1 MLSGKNVRVQCYT
14 EVVFK
19 SKAKDKQRPDGL
31 IIVTRGSKTWSAII
45 EAKIGNNELDKDQ
58 IERYLDLA
66 RQHHI
71 DAVITISNQ
80 FAPLPNH
87 HPVKISRQK
96 TRTVKLIHYSWLHI
110 LTRADLVASKK
121 RVDDPGAKV
130 YSAGARALLRS
141 QGVRDYVSNPEW
153 PSGWKKVCVN
163 NPKQRDYPRGR
174 RVGNRSD
181 IELASVIEVPIA
193 LSFGPH
199 WARLV
204 EIDLSRARAK
214 DPELNFKE
222 DVSSLVGD
230 KVLAAEF
237 RIPNAAANLS
247 IQADFRRRTVT
258 YGMALGRAEGR
269 ESTDEAGQLVAPP
282 AKGNRAGQ
290 DLRPVEL
297 ATANSVRN
305 GPTGRRDR
313 GHTSPDPGQWFK
325 DLPKT
330 LEVIRVHDLMGKYS
344 GAQTFVDLVG
354 AGSQEF
360 YRQIG
365 QNLNK
370 WVPKPPR
377 VKTERKVKADQVPDG
392 AKPSSPLHPAEHE
405 NRLTAFS
412 WLKPNRNDEN

>member
-121 RVDDPGAKV
+121 RVDDPEQKYILRELEHYFGHKV
-130 YSAGARALLRS
+130 SGITLVPRMA
-141 QGVRDYVSNPEW
+141 
-153 PSGWKKVCVN
+153 SGWKKVCVN
-163 NPKQRDYPRGR
+163 IQNSVTI
-174 RVGNRSD
+174 RVGD
-181 IELASVIEVPIA
+181 ESVIEAISSWHQLLKVLSLSLSAA
-193 LSFGPH
+193 LGE
-199 WARLV
+199 LV

-258 YGMALGRAEGR
+258 YGMALDAPKDASRPTKPVNWLLR
-269 ESTDEAGQLVAPP
+269 QLRGIEPDKIYVRSNWPRRIP
-282 AKGNRAGQ
+282 
-290 DLRPVEL
+290 
-297 ATANSVRN
+297 SVTV
-305 GPTGRRDR
+305 PLVDAIEDTQALI
-313 GHTSPDPGQWFK
+313 PDNVK